1 MNEKLLKEFK
11 SKYERL
17 RPVLREVIGE
27 LSYGLTKLVNSR
39 AIKLAFPIQ
48 SRIKLWH
55 SIEEKLKSKSS
66 RFKDLTDIQ
75 DLIGI
80 RIVPLYLR
88 DVDRIVALISEKF
101 DVNKV
106 YDTRERLEQNQF
118 GYSSKHIVLKPPRS
132 EFNLYTMQSYYK
144 DYFENDRPIFHAEIQ
159 VRSAAQH
166 IWSEASH
173 ELVYKKSGQQNEE
186 ITRIMARVSALLELV
201 DLEIERILS
210 SEDQLDV
217 SESLDLTEGNVVE
230 LFNEYWPA
238 KFRLANEDYGYARR
252 YLFQHGIRT
261 DRQLRSLLEKQKYN
275 AISEAFIEAEELRND
290 LEKYGVENGY
300 IRGHKRY
307 GHSFSKAVTT
317 DLLERLSR
325 NSVVAGHVGLTIR
338 AVRIESGYPTILFD
352 LPTDAIYE

>member
-1 MNEKLLKEFK
+1 MDEKLLRDFK
-11 SKYERL
+11 YKYGRL
-17 RPVLREVIGE
+17 RPVLREVVGE
-27 LSYGLTKLVNSR
+27 LSYGLNKLVNFKN
-39 AIKLAFPIQ
+39 IKLAFPIQ

-55 SIEEKLKSKSS
+55 SIEEKLKGKSP
-66 RFKDLTDIQ
+66 RFKDIIDIQ

-101 DVNKV
+101 DVYKI

-118 GYSSKHIVLKPPRS
+118 GYSSKHIILRPPRS

-173 ELVYKKSGQQNEE
+173 ELVYKKSEQRSEE
-186 ITRIMARVSALLELV
+186 TTRIMARVSALLELV
-201 DLEIERILS
+201 DLEIERILN
-210 SEDQLDV
+210 SEKQIDASD
-217 SESLDLTEGNVVE
+217 SLDLTEKDVIE
-230 LFNEYWPA
+230 LFDEYWPA
-238 KFRLANEDYGYARR
+238 KFCLADENYTYARW

-261 DRQLRSLLEKQKYN
+261 DGQLRALLEKQKYN
-275 AISEAFIEAEELRND
+275 AISEAFMEAEELRND
-290 LEKYGVENGY
+290 LEKYGVEDGY
-300 IRGHKRY
+300 IRGYRRY
-307 GHSFSKAVTT
+307 GYSFSKSVTP

-325 NSVVAGHVGLTIR
+325 NSVVAGHVGLMIR
-338 AVRIESGYPTILFD
+338 AVRIEFGYPTILFD